1 MPEGLTGKWP
11 EPSLAATA
19 PQTVPDEKSARH
31 TSNFGVPGFQ
41 KEPNTGTRALAVL
54 GRGLYA
60 RHKGHLAP
68 VLGEAS
74 SPDEPKK
81 SMVTSTKNHYWSNE
95 PRVKFL
101 TSLEITGITTK

>member
-1 MPEGLTGKWP
+1 MRSQPG
-11 EPSLAATA
+11 
-19 PQTVPDEKSARH
+19 H

-41 KEPNTGTRALAVL
+41 KESNTGSRGLAVL
-54 GRGLYA
+54 GRGLYT

-81 SMVTSTKNHYWSNE
+81 SVVTLTKNHYWSNE
-95 PRVKFL
+95 PQVKFL
-101 TSLEITGITTK
+101 TSLEIIGIRTK